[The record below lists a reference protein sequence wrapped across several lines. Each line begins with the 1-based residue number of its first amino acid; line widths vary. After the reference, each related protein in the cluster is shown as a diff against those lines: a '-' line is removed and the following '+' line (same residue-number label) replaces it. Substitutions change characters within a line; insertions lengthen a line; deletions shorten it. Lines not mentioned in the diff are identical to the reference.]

1 MFVVWK
7 RPDGFHG
14 AEPKDFKVVAIGENA
29 RLWLHKKDTD
39 WFPFRVSGGWQDQES
54 TQRLNRLVNLIGK
67 PTASWIKHLI
77 NEFHHSMNDDGKK
90 FYKETL
96 DWLESLASNLKG
108 DTWEI
113 EIMAH
118 TVREVVSRVQD
129 AEKGFLTK
137 AKAQ

>member
-1 MFVVWK
+1 
-7 RPDGFHG
+7 
-14 AEPKDFKVVAIGENA
+14 
-29 RLWLHKKDTD
+29 
-39 WFPFRVSGGWQDQES
+39 
-54 TQRLNRLVNLIGK
+54 
-67 PTASWIKHLI
+67 
-77 NEFHHSMNDDGKK
+77 MNDDGKK

-96 DWLESLASNLKG
+96 DWLKSLASNLKG

-113 EIMAH
+113 EIMAY